1 MPDIFGNPT
10 ISDIGYQAL
19 AGAQTVLPQAQ
30 AGLLPFTTAQT
41 VLPQAQ
47 AGLLPF
53 TTGDLG
59 ASPLTQAAIA
69 AFKQNA
75 LPVIQNQFT
84 LQGLGHSPALG
95 VAVGDALASAM
106 PAFIQADLSNR
117 LAASQALQ
125 QQGLSQQQM
134 AMAASQALQQQGLSQ
149 QQTAGQFLGQ
159 GEQLGQSASK
169 LIADIGN
176 QEALRQL
183 QAAQVAGQLLLGY
196 GVPAAQLE
204 QKQLE
209 SALAGFSGAGQL
221 ERGVVSE
228 QMENE
233 YMDFLRRQG
242 LAEQATTGLFGGSVL
257 PPTLQQQSKTTT
269 DGK

>member
-1 MPDIFGNPT
+1 MPDAFGNPT
-10 ISDIGYQAL
+10 ISDVGYQA
-19 AGAQTVLPQAQ
+19 
-30 AGLLPFTTAQT
+30 FTGSQT

-59 ASPLTQAAIA
+59 SSPLTQAAIA

-84 LQGLGHSPALG
+84 LQGLGQSPALG

-125 QQGLSQQQM
+125 QQGLSQQQ
-134 AMAASQALQQQGLSQ
+134 
-149 QQTAGQFLGQ
+149 TAGQFLGQ
-159 GEQLGQSASK
+159 GEQLGQGAVK
-169 LIADIGN
+169 LAADIGH
-176 QEALRQL
+176 QEAMRQL

-196 GVPAAQLE
+196 GVPTAQLE

-209 SALAGFSGAGQL
+209 AALAGFSGAGQL
-221 ERGVVSE
+221 ERGIASE
-228 QMENE
+228 QLENE
-233 YMDFLRRQG
+233 YLDFLRQQG
-242 LAEQATTGLFGGSVL
+242 LAEQTTTGLFGGSVL
-257 PPTLQQQSKTTT
+257 PPTLQQKSKTTT